1 MAENSKAIVKI
12 GDETYS
18 ILELPPTGTVVVEEQ
33 KRILLGSVDL
43 ESLVSDLGKVGN
55 FVRLAYNGVAGY
67 TDLQIEIR
75 KIGYNVTKLCDKSA
89 VTVTKF
95 KQASGSI
102 LEDLQ
107 GTYQFLLDG
116 FEKMALV
123 TLQSVTEVAKDM
135 VVAAEQLHEDFNEES
150 QRVERALENTK
161 LKKGSEEKRKKTLA
175 DEAKNLEV
183 QKKASERERVSA
195 EEDFKTFEEKYTV
208 AQAKEEQF
216 EAKATNPL
224 KAVANAVFSIF
235 TGGRKV
241 FDTDADLEVSREAR
255 AEKIMFL
262 QEMKK
267 QREVR
272 SKALKDIAEFTT
284 KIANCQDDSEL
295 ADVAIGAL
303 HSAVG
308 GLKKLS
314 SIMLKAALFW
324 KQMQVHCEQ
333 LAKQKM
339 QTMIKTAM
347 EMPKEERLELWTS
360 KSFKIQAVQ
369 YYAKWVALDG
379 VCAIYMGKIK
389 ETQGGLYAYLEENLT
404 LEQARRKV
412 PELAKAFSKELAME
426 QKAIEE
432 KNSADAAEMKELTKK
447 EK

>member
-1 MAENSKAIVKI
+1 MASNSKAVVKI
-12 GDETYS
+12 GDETFS
-18 ILELPPTGTVVVEEQ
+18 ILELPPTGTLVVEEQ
-33 KRILLGSVDL
+33 KQRLLGSVDL
-43 ESLVSDLGKVGN
+43 ESLVSDLGKVGS

-75 KIGYNVTKLCDKSA
+75 EIGYNVTKLCDKSA

-135 VVAAEQLHEDFNEES
+135 VAAAEQLHKDFDEES
-150 QRVERALENTK
+150 QRVEVALKNTK
-161 LKKGSEEKRKKTLA
+161 KKKGTEEERKKTLA
-175 DEAKNLEV
+175 DEVKTLEV
-183 QKKASERERVSA
+183 QKKTSEQEKVSA
-195 EEDFKTFEEKYTV
+195 EEDFKEFEGKYTA
-208 AQAKEEQF
+208 AQARETEF
-216 EAKATNPL
+216 HAKATNPL
-224 KAVANAVFSIF
+224 KSVANAVMSIF

-255 AEKIMFL
+255 AEKIIFL

-272 SKALKDIAEFTT
+272 SKALKEIAEFTT
-284 KIANCQDDSEL
+284 KIVNCQDDSEL

-308 GLKKLS
+308 GLQKLS

-324 KQMQVHCEQ
+324 KQVQVHCDQ

-339 QTMIKTAM
+339 QTMIKSAM
-347 EMPKEERLELWTS
+347 DMPKAERVELWTS
-360 KSFKIQAVQ
+360 DGFKVQAVQ

-389 ETQGGLYAYLEENLT
+389 ETQRGLYAYLEENLT

-412 PELAKAFSKELAME
+412 PELAEAFKKELAME

-432 KNSADAAEMKELTKK
+432 KDSADAVKIKELEDK
-447 EK
+447 